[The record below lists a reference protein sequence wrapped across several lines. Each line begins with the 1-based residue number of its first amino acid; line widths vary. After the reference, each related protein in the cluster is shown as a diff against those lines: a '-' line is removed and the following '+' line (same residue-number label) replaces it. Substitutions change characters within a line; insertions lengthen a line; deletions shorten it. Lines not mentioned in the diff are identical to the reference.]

1 MRNDLTQPLPSWTGR
16 GWGTLALV
24 VGSALEQ
31 RFLWFSPNSVAAA
44 LPNPLFYGHDARSF
58 FLAFLLDLYEPA
70 HVAIITSAQR

>member
-44 LPNPLFYGHDARSF
+44 LPNPLFYGHGA
-58 FLAFLLDLYEPA
+58 
-70 HVAIITSAQR
+70 